1 MSEENFNEENEL
13 TTQDDN
19 TTEIETTDAFEE
31 IETGLTETDENAEP
45 VQSGNP
51 KPATSYSPEPAEA
64 KQADA
69 SSPKGLVAIVAI
81 MGVII
86 IGLIVFLVY
95 GIVSGKNEEKTNDIT
110 STPAVTS
117 TEINVDIDKDLTT
130 TSSEPPTGLED
141 DEQPTETVTG
151 EVEVPEFNV
160 TVELGQYKGIEVD
173 YDKQEVTEE
182 DVQGAL
188 TYFVNTLQYTSDI
201 TDRPLK
207 EGDIVVIDYVGTMDG
222 EVFDG
227 GSGTG
232 TELTLGSGTFIPG
245 FEEGLIG
252 KMKGDSVS
260 LDLTFPDTYSS
271 DKAGKAV
278 NFLVNINEAYEYVI
292 PELTDEL
299 VAENSEYKTVAE
311 YTDAAREE
319 LEIQAKEY
327 SESKVKNDIIQKV
340 IDNAK
345 FGGQVDEQIAYE
357 EQECIDYYD
366 TMCMQSFG
374 VDGATYFGII
384 WGITKDEYLAM
395 VNEEST
401 MSVKYNAI
409 LDEVAKQENLTVTPE
424 EYDSM
429 FEETFI
435 NTYGFTSKEE
445 VLSQLSQEQLDE
457 TVNGYV
463 LHDKAEQI
471 IMDSAVINNKPEE

>member
-1 MSEENFNEENEL
+1 MSKENFNEENEL

-45 VQSGNP
+45 IQSGNP

-130 TSSEPPTGLED
+130 TSSETPTGLED

-232 TELTLGSGTFIPG
+232 TELTLGSGTFISG

-435 NTYGFTSKEE
+435 NTFGFTSKEE